1 MSDENK
7 TLNRGL
13 DALLGQ
19 NNIKQR
25 SVKEVDLLK
34 IKPGRFQP
42 RSNFDNEKFRYNSA
56 TIYLS
61 DINHPKKSLQKKRYL
76 KKKEKIQ

>member
-19 NNIKQR
+19 NNVKQR

-42 RSNFDNEKFRYNSA
+42 RSNFDNEAGGAYC
-56 TIYLS
+56 
-61 DINHPKKSLQKKRYL
+61 INKESRRAITNIGKRAWS
-76 KKKEKIQ
+76 Q

>member
-1 MSDENK
+1 MSEENK

-19 NNIKQR
+19 NNAKQR

-42 RSNFDNEKFRYNSA
+42 RSNFD
-56 TIYLS
+56 
-61 DINHPKKSLQKKRYL
+61 
-76 KKKEKIQ
+76 KEKLEELTASIKNQGVLSPILVSCLLYTSPSPRDS